1 MSPSDAAWRLLKRE
15 IHPGSLAAYR
25 EMVEDLGDN
34 MPVEQRLAQLLG
46 EGKYL
51 NHPRQFEPYPARTT
65 KQYDYHGDVENL
77 EDVPILNEKLEA
89 FKITDDGYP
98 VHRNLSIYDKHNL
111 SPKRVTYSPEL
122 YEREELPTFAGIPL
136 NEETGFTRSEPMDL
150 AWRLLK
156 EDDVRL
162 NRDAVYN
169 MLRTALENA
178 SEENRMTKEQ
188 HAEALSRRDRVREA
202 KRQHLDNEIEM
213 ERAGGLEGWRRD
225 VLREIEDNPYH
236 FRSRGGRYSTGG
248 GGQTRLPGFREHFIT
263 SARQRGNDG
272 VGHPVALRPAIAVRD
287 NKRNTFEGDERQRLE
302 LLPKRPKPRI
312 QPARLRMN
320 VDSENTTRDFFLEDE
335 AGNVLSRIDDIERY
349 KLPGKDVSLFDRE
362 DSYGQDRGR
371 LKHYGGYS
379 NIKRQ
384 GYYRD
389 LLESILRHGFK
400 ITSDDRNNQSN
411 PFHRKFLRTIPDDI
425 RSFTEGDTKAP
436 GKWDRIDY
444 EGKAPF
450 SRTKDLDYGDLVVE
464 TRSKYP
470 ITYDTPWVA
479 HQKVLDAGV
488 NANRDIIVPTHV
500 DREGNIVE
508 PKRYVQSRLAGMP
521 PVKNRWGEEEEPF
534 EGQETITT
542 KEGIVVPKTFKSSY
556 YAPHLQ
562 SGGAL
567 GVGRGDGRWGRKL
580 VTQPQPSAQA
590 LMNFGIDPMTRMRQ
604 QIGVV
609 DSPRIGTDWWG
620 LNQATLGESSED
632 KLMSG
637 RNLTTEELNQYRG
650 QS

>member
-1 MSPSDAAWRLLKRE
+1 MSPFDAAWRLLKEDPLDPEERTP
-15 IHPGSLAAYR
+15 IKD
-25 EMVEDLGDN
+25 EMVNYKFPSAGPYWTLNDRQKRIADAVMDLPSEYLSEEGWEGYDFDHLFAEGHETV
-34 MPVEQRLAQLLG
+34 PDQEYDRLEAALRYF
-46 EGKYL
+46 KSYIKDHMA
-51 NHPRQFEPYPARTT
+51 HPDTDKSPEFLESWDDPRHPWAMARHMAFYRDTEPY
-65 KQYDYHGDVENL
+65 DHFS
-77 EDVPILNEKLEA
+77 ED
-89 FKITDDGYP
+89 FKED
-98 VHRNLSIYDKHNL
+98 NK
-111 SPKRVTYSPEL
+111 
-122 YEREELPTFAGIPL
+122 
-136 NEETGFTRSEPMDL
+136 SEPMDL

-156 EDDVRL
+156 EES
-162 NRDAVYN
+162 
-169 MLRTALENA
+169 MLT
-178 SEENRMTKEQ
+178 EEQRANVT
-188 HAEALSRRDRVREA
+188 SRRERVNEA

-335 AGNVLSRIDDIERY
+335 AGNVLSRIDDIGRY
-349 KLPGKDVSLFDRE
+349 KLPGKDVGLIGREGRGFDA
-362 DSYGQDRGR
+362 GR
-371 LKHYGGYS
+371 LAHYGGYS
-379 NIKRQ
+379 NIQRQ

-389 LLESILRHGFK
+389 LLESILRHGFR
-400 ITSDDRNNQSN
+400 ITSDDRNDQSN

-425 RSFTEGDTKAP
+425 RGYTDDMDNQP
-436 GKWDRIDY
+436 GRWDRIDY
-444 EGKAPF
+444 KGKAPF

-470 ITYDTPWVA
+470 MTYDTPWVA
-479 HQKVLDAGV
+479 HQKVLEAGV

-590 LMNFGIDPMTRMRQ
+590 LMNFGIDPTTRTRQ

-609 DSPRIGTDWWG
+609 DSGAPRPGSSG
-620 LNQATLGESSED
+620 LDEKQL
-632 KLMSG
+632 
-637 RNLTTEELNQYRG
+637 RG